1 LIQKIGLSTIISR
14 RQNSADQII
23 VAAHDHVNS
32 FVSLVEATIKCREAF
47 VSVFEVRSM
56 ILETLESLPLWLSSE
71 TGEMAWFSAYW
82 GFLALIAGLEY
93 FFPGFQR
100 LPRRGKRWP
109 MNLGLGLLNVLLA
122 PLAPVSVVWGA
133 QWAQTHEQGLLNFVG
148 GPWWIALTA
157 TLVIRSFVGYA
168 IHVLSH
174 KVPLFWRL
182 HRVHHLDTHVDVTT
196 TLRTH
201 PLELALAFLI
211 LLPVTIALG
220 LTPWIL
226 AVYEIVQGVAG
237 LLSHANL
244 RLPERL
250 DRSLRWIFV
259 TPNMHCL
266 HHSSYQPETDSNY
279 GQIFSVWDRL
289 FGTYSAAPSG
299 GYDAM
304 EMGLKE
310 VRDERVNDLWW
321 QIKSPA
327 LRIEPAGEH
336 SVLTEPDSA

>member
-1 LIQKIGLSTIISR
+1 MPRSVRLGL
-14 RQNSADQII
+14 
-23 VAAHDHVNS
+23 
-32 FVSLVEATIKCREAF
+32 FEA
-47 VSVFEVRSM
+47 RSM
-56 ILETLESLPLWLSSE
+56 IWETLESLPLWLSSE
-71 TGEMAWFSAYW
+71 TGELAWFFAYW
-82 GFLALIAGLEY
+82 GFLALLAGLEY
-93 FFPGFQR
+93 FIPGFQHPP
-100 LPRRGKRWP
+100 LRGQRWP
-109 MNLGLGLLNVLLA
+109 MNLGLGLLNVLFA

-133 QWAQTHEQGLLNFVG
+133 QWAQIHGQGLLNFVG
-148 GPWWIALTA
+148 GTWWIAVTA
-157 TLVIRSFVGYA
+157 TVVIRSFIGYA
-168 IHVLSH
+168 IHVVSH
-174 KVPLFWRL
+174 KIPLFWRL

-201 PLELALAFLI
+201 PLEFALSFLI
-211 LLPVTIALG
+211 LLPLTIALG

-226 AVYEIVQGVAG
+226 AVYDIVQGVAG
-237 LLSHANL
+237 LISHANL
-244 RLPERL
+244 RLPDRL

-289 FGTYSAAPSG
+289 FGTYSAAPKD

-310 VRDERVNDLWW
+310 VRDKRVNDLWW

-327 LRIEPAGEH
+327 LRIESLRQHTAH
-336 SVLTEPDSA
+336 TEPNRGKWKVTRPNLSDDK

>member
-1 LIQKIGLSTIISR
+1 
-14 RQNSADQII
+14 
-23 VAAHDHVNS
+23 
-32 FVSLVEATIKCREAF
+32 
-47 VSVFEVRSM
+47 M
-56 ILETLESLPLWLSSE
+56 ILETLESLSSWLSSE
-71 TGEMAWFSAYW
+71 TGEVAWFFVYW
-82 GFLALIAGLEY
+82 GFLALLAGLE
-93 FFPGFQR
+93 FLIPAFQQPALR
-100 LPRRGKRWP
+100 EQRWP
-109 MNLGLGLLNVLLA
+109 TNLGLGVLSMALA

-133 QWAQTHEQGLLNFVG
+133 QWAQSHEQGLLNQVG
-148 GPWWIALTA
+148 GPWWIAVTA
-157 TLVIRSFVGYA
+157 TFVIRSFVGY
-168 IHVLSH
+168 VLHLLTH

-201 PLELALAFLI
+201 PLEFALAFLI
-211 LLPVTIALG
+211 LLPLTIAIG
-220 LTPWIL
+220 LTPWVL
-226 AVYEIVQGVAG
+226 VVYEIVLGVGG

-279 GQIFSVWDRL
+279 GQVFSVWDRL
-289 FGTYSAAPSG
+289 FGTYSSAPRD

-310 VRDERVNDLWW
+310 VRDGRVNDLWW

-327 LRIEPAGEH
+327 LRINPVSEQTAA
-336 SVLTEPDSA
+336 SARKLFQSDRA